1 VRSGED
7 EAAFKMNRTAYPL
20 STATPAELEF
30 LHGKLVLVYSSHDR
44 RNPPAGL
51 RGTIEVRP
59 HGPRPVVEIKL
70 EFPQMFT
77 TTAQIRTLVLD
88 DAGLERLLES
98 ERNGTFEY
106 TIDEPLD
113 PRPRLINR

>member
-1 VRSGED
+1 
-7 EAAFKMNRTAYPL
+7 MNLSIYPL

-30 LHGKLVLVYSSHDR
+30 LQGKLVLVYSAQDR
-44 RNPPAGL
+44 RNPRTGL

-59 HGPRPVVEIKL
+59 QGDRPVIQIQL

-77 TTAQIRTLVLD
+77 STAHVRTLVLD

-106 TIDEPLD
+106 TIEEPLNGRERVD
-113 PRPRLINR
+113 